1 MIYINVETR
10 TDKAAKYIMDHAAM
24 PINWYPGHMAR
35 TKRILTEQIR
45 KVDLIVELCDARL
58 PRSSRNPEIERL
70 CANRQKILFL
80 NKADL
85 ANPDATE
92 QWLRVFRKTETD
104 VYAIDSKN
112 LKSKEIIRMMERAT
126 RGIIEKSL
134 ERGIRKTVKVM
145 ILGVPNVG
153 KSTLINRLR
162 GKGIAQTG
170 DRPGVTKSN
179 QWVKINPYLELLDTP
194 GLLWPRLDDQ
204 QAARRL
210 CYIGSVKD
218 EVIDP
223 ILLAVSL
230 LEELEKVSPDTMMS
244 RFHLEHCDLKGLELM
259 DAVCKGRG
267 WLLKGNQYDYER
279 AAGVVLD
286 EFRGGKLG
294 RITLELPDAETEDL
308 I

>member
-1 MIYINVETR
+1 
-10 TDKAAKYIMDHAAM
+10 MDNSAM

-35 TKRILTEQIR
+35 TKRFLTEQIR
-45 KVDLIVELCDARL
+45 KMDLIVELCDARL
-58 PRSSRNPEIERL
+58 PYSSRNPEIEQLSAGRK
-70 CANRQKILFL
+70 KILFL

-85 ANPDATE
+85 ANPEATA
-92 QWLRVFRKTETD
+92 QWLRLFRKKGTD
-104 VYAIDSKN
+104 VYAIDSKT
-112 LKSKEIIRMMERAT
+112 LKSKEIIQMMEKAT
-126 RGIIEKSL
+126 RDIVDKAL
-134 ERGIRKTVKVM
+134 ERGIRKSVKVM

-162 GKGIAQTG
+162 GRGIAQTG

-179 QWVKINPYLELLDTP
+179 QWVRINPYLELLDTP

-218 EVIDP
+218 EVSDP
-223 ILLAVSL
+223 IMLAISL
-230 LEELEKVSPDTMMS
+230 LEELEKVSPAAMMN
-244 RFHLEHCDLKGLELM
+244 RFHLDSCEWTGAALLDE
-259 DAVCKGRG
+259 VCKGRG

-279 AAGVVLD
+279 AASVVLD

-294 RITLELPDAETEDL
+294 RITLELPETEDL
-308 I
+308 N